1 MVVAIIFCHSLIQ
14 IFSFSGNKTRIKK
27 TKNGTPYHVI
37 APAPTRIEAILIAAE
52 ERESLLSYK
61 RAGLPLS
68 NKSVFFVGC
77 PVGASVVGVA

>member
-1 MVVAIIFCHSLIQ
+1 MVVAHSLTQ
-14 IFSFSGNKTRIKK
+14 NFSFSGNKMRIKN
-27 TKNGTPYHVI
+27 TNNGTPYKVI

-61 RAGLPLS
+61 RAGLPLA